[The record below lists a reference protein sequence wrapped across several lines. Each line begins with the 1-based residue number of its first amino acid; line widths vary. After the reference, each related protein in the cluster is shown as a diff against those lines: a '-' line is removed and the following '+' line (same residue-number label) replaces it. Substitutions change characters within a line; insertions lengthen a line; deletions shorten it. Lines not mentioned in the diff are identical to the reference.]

1 MLTWHEKLSL
11 LTTKGLTWKEVVELD
26 KGLEAEKQNPAPEPK
41 PEPEP
46 EPTPEP
52 KPEPE
57 PEPDPEPTET
67 EKKLLEKI
75 ATLES
80 QLKDAQSDNVHG
92 NNGGEP
98 KPSFDEQLDNMFK
111 DFRI

>member
-11 LTTKGLTWKEVVELD
+11 LTTKGLTWKEVTELD

-46 EPTPEP
+46 EP
-52 KPEPE
+52 KPEPDTE
-57 PEPDPEPTET
+57 PVPEPTET

-75 ATLES
+75 ATLEN
-80 QLKDAQSDNVHG
+80 QLKDAQSENVHG
-92 NNGGEP
+92 NNGGQP

-111 DFRI
+111 DYRI

>member
-11 LTTKGLTWKEVVELD
+11 LTTKGLSWKEVMELD
-26 KGLEAEKQNPAPEPK
+26 KGLEAEKQEPEPK
-41 PEPEP
+41 PEPDPEPAVTEKQEP
-46 EPTPEP
+46 EPS
-52 KPEPE
+52 
-57 PEPDPEPTET
+57 PDPEPTET

-75 ATLES
+75 ANLEN
-80 QLKDAQSDNVHG
+80 QLKDAQSENVHG

-98 KPSFDEQLDNMFK
+98 TPSFDEQLDNMFK

>member
-1 MLTWHEKLSL
+1 L

-26 KGLEAEKQNPAPEPK
+26 KGLEAEKQEPEPK
-41 PEPEP
+41 PEPASEP
-46 EPTPEP
+46 KPDP
-52 KPEPE
+52 KPEPKQE

-75 ATLES
+75 ASLES

-92 NNGGEP
+92 NNGGDP